1 MSNYGNQFSK
11 VEMSAL
17 EAMNLAKNNE
27 ENVFGFVINAFTTP
41 VEISKDAFDYIEQ
54 IESIHKLPGA

>member
-1 MSNYGNQFSK
+1 
-11 VEMSAL
+11 MSAL